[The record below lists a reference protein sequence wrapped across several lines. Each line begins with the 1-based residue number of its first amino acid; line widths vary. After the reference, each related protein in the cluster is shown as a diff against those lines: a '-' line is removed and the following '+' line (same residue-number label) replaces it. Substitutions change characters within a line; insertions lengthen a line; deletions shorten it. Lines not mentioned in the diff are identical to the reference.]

1 MNRDQ
6 IYGLLALTAI
16 FLALGISGRKGYE
29 DEQLEAAHYCEM
41 VELQAWPPYRNDINC
56 EEIEDEN

>member
-1 MNRDQ
+1 MKP
-6 IYGLLALTAI
+6 IHALLILALI
-16 FLALGISGRKGYE
+16 ILAGITGRWDHQ

-56 EEIEDEN
+56 EEIKR